1 MSGCEPFSKHCEQ
14 FARGSLEGE
23 ARAAFEA
30 HLSAGCPACSRAAR
44 EAQAVPPSRLAARTG
59 ERSRWMIVLAGATA
73 GVALVW
79 GWQLHRE
86 ARELAKLRAQVQ
98 GAMSE
103 QRELADRAKQVLLE
117 QQAAMILSDSSTAA
131 VVLQPQKLGLPVA
144 HAYWNPRL
152 GIFLTAVNVRL
163 ESNRTLQLWLAP
175 QPTGEEPVSK
185 GLFQPDATGRVVLI
199 APGTTAGKPPL
210 ATIEIS
216 EEPTGGSA
224 RPTQVLWL
232 GKLK

>member
-1 MSGCEPFSKHCEQ
+1 MRGCEQFGQHCEQ

-30 HLSAGCPACSRAAR
+30 HLSAGCAACTRAVR
-44 EAQAVPPSRLAARTG
+44 EAQARVLSGTAARTD
-59 ERSRWMIVLAGATA
+59 RWPQWILVLAGATV

-98 GAMSE
+98 SALGE
-103 QRELADRAKQVLLE
+103 QRQLADRAKQVALE

-131 VVLQPQKLGLPVA
+131 VTLQPQEPGLPAA
-144 HAYWNPRL
+144 HAYWNPKL
-152 GIFLTAVNVRL
+152 GTFLTAVNVRL
-163 ESNRTLQLWLAP
+163 ESNCTLQLWLASSGGKP
-175 QPTGEEPVSK
+175 ASE
-185 GLFQPDATGRVVLI
+185 GLFQPDAAGRVVLI
-199 APGTTAGKPPL
+199 APRSAAGRFSP

-216 EEPTGGSA
+216 EEPAGGSA
-224 RPTQVLWL
+224 QPTRVLWVA
-232 GKLK
+232 KVK